1 MSEHAFEFAVAEQP
15 KSELERFLLTPEQE
29 QQEAQRRGE
38 PPYVLTFE
46 QRENKLMVYGTKHA
60 FFLEEVQEM
69 QRQYDL
75 SGADILFVEGDI
87 RAIPE
92 NVTDE
97 AVLREYGEQSFMARH
112 AQKQG
117 TEVMSWDMP
126 ALEYMRSVT
135 QRHSPDAVIGWM
147 IGQIIKHILS
157 QKRSPTPAAVQNMI
171 QLFLTPE
178 IVRAIQAATKAS
190 LDININ
196 RLDEISM
203 RYAGKAIKALTF
215 QDGENLATPRHRGET
230 NNVIRDI
237 NDLRDKH
244 ALKVIADAKQRGKK
258 TIFVT
263 TGASHA
269 LTWEPALRQ
278 MYR

>member
-15 KSELERFLLTPEQE
+15 KSELERLLLTPEQE
-29 QQEAQRRGE
+29 QREARRRGE

-46 QRENKLMVYGTKHA
+46 QGENKLTVYGTKHA
-60 FFLEEVQEM
+60 FFLEDVQEM
-69 QRQYDL
+69 QHRYDL
-75 SGADILFVEGDI
+75 SGADILLVEGDI
-87 RAIPE
+87 RVIPE
-92 NVTDE
+92 NVTNE
-97 AVLREYGEQSFMARH
+97 EILQEYGEQGFMARY

-126 ALEYMRSVT
+126 ALEYMRHVI
-135 QRHSPDAVIGWM
+135 QRHSPDAIIGWM
-147 IGQIIKHILS
+147 IGQSVKHILS
-157 QKRSPTPAAVQNMI
+157 QKRLPTPEAVQNMI

-178 IVRAIQAATKAS
+178 IVQAAQAATKAF
-190 LDININ
+190 NIDTSH
-196 RLDEISM
+196 LDEISV
-203 RYAGKAIKALTF
+203 RYAGKTIEALTF

-230 NNVIRDI
+230 NDVIRDI

-244 ALKVIADAKQRGKK
+244 ALKIIADAKQRGKT